1 MRERVGVFDWRLLSR
16 LPVGVLVASG
26 FGFGAATIKPTSHR
40 EHSHQT

>member
-26 FGFGAATIKPTSHR
+26 FGAATIKPTSHR